1 MYQEVVFCLICVYMP
16 LLGKMHK
23 KHTVKLKNPKKKLV
37 YIWIF
42 YGCTQSFEKKEY
54 IFWHVLKRP
63 KKCLVRSHIR
73 ASKKHIFTPAKEHI
87 LFLKILRANIK
98 VGMYMIFSRKFS
110 SLKCVLDNEYIY
122 T

>member
-63 KKCLVRSHIR
+63 KNVSCVVILEHRKNIFLHLLKSIFFF
-73 ASKKHIFTPAKEHI
+73 SKF
-87 LFLKILRANIK
+87 
-98 VGMYMIFSRKFS
+98 
-110 SLKCVLDNEYIY
+110 CV
-122 T
+122 